1 MINEKISI
9 FGGSGFIGYRFI
21 ELFSD
26 LCVPIDREENKPK
39 TKNIL
44 YLISTVDNYNV
55 HTNPYLDI
63 NTNLIKLIQVLEE
76 CKNLKDQITF
86 NFISSWFVYGK
97 IRSLPAREEDLCNP
111 TGFYSITKFAAEKL
125 LASYCETHKINYRIL
140 RLCNIIGNGDKKV
153 SKKKNALQY
162 LLNRVIMGESLDLY
176 DGGCAI
182 RDYMHVDD
190 CCRAIKTC
198 MEKGEMNTIYNIS
211 NSSPVQIKNII
222 EYAINKT
229 NSKSK
234 INNIPTP
241 EFHKIVQV
249 ENMCLD
255 NSKLLSIGYRP
266 SISVYDT
273 VDQILENMNGHN
285 NKQ

>member
-1 MINEKISI
+1 MLNE
-9 FGGSGFIGYRFI
+9 
-21 ELFSD
+21 
-26 LCVPIDREENKPK
+26 
-39 TKNIL
+39 TK
-44 YLISTVDNYNV
+44 
-55 HTNPYLDI
+55 
-63 NTNLIKLIQVLEE
+63 K
-76 CKNLKDQITF
+76 ITF